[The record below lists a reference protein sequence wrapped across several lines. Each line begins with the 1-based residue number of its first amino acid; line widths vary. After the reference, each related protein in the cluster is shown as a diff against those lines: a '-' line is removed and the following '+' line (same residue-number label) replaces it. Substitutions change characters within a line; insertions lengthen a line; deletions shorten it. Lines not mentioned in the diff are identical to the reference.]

1 MISTSYVNWKGFLQV
16 ISGRGSVDG
25 KEGIK
30 TIHRY
35 KSKDLCLPLK
45 ALSAILYS
53 ALIMSK
59 EHATFRFQ
67 KKKHRDKM

>member
-1 MISTSYVNWKGFLQV
+1 VNWKDFLQI

-53 ALIMSK
+53 ALTIRK
-59 EHATFRFQ
+59 EHATFRLQ
-67 KKKHRDKM
+67 KKKHLVKM